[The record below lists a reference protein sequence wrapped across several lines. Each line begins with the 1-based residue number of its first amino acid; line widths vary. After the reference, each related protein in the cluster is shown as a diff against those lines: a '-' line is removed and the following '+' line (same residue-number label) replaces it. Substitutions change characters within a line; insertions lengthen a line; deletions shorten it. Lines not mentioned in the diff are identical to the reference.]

1 MFPGGVSNI
10 DSVLAVAL
18 RATRL
23 RDRRCYRRRQ
33 RGRWRPGDQRVFGRR
48 RAAAAA
54 HQQTDTDEAD
64 RKKDFHGFPLSSSGD
79 RFLDGPALPSAWKS
93 QRRKSSGFRKG
104 FFAFL

>member
-1 MFPGGVSNI
+1 MFPGGASI
-10 DSVLAVAL
+10 TRSLLAVAL
-18 RATRL
+18 RMAGLRRRL
-23 RDRRCYRRRQ
+23 RRRSLGRRRSSNQ
-33 RGRWRPGDQRVFGRR
+33 LVIGRR

-79 RFLDGPALPSAWKS
+79 RLLDGPALPSAWKS